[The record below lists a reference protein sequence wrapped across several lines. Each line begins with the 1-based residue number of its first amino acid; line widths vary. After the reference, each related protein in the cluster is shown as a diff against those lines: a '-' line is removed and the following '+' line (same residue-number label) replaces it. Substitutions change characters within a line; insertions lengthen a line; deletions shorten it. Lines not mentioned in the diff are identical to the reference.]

1 MSEIKYVSMENAGI
15 TEIGWLSKFRNLVY
29 VNFAGS
35 NLFEFDLGTH
45 ISARSRNTLKYLY
58 LDSRTPFTFKN
69 SYTTFNDNILEEL
82 SMENVQ
88 MEAVDYIPDMPKL
101 KYLNLSNSNIKDLRG
116 SNPDM
121 YGIFSIGR
129 LESGEYRFEELEVVD
144 VTGVQ
149 ADISVLCEL
158 PNLKKVYN
166 VGNSNEMAFYKT
178 NLHALQDLYN
188 SGIECYLYDYETQY
202 KPVAADEG
210 KQILGEIPDISCD
223 VKVAGGNVFSD
234 NNPTL
239 LAQINGYDIEWSVS
253 NTTNYAI
260 VDNKLA
266 VVDYTG
272 IDNEALTLTARI
284 KPYDDQETV
293 ERTFTINTNIVRV
306 NADALDINADGIGDN
321 LQRNAVFNY
330 DVKIKKITVD
340 GFTGAVLPVYDNAV
354 YSYEATLENGNVA
367 LVENTVIENANHNY
381 KIHPEAP
388 LGAKLKIKV
397 DIGHNKNSQFV
408 VDHSIERIIS
418 IASRTFTVTYVPN
431 GGSVV
436 TNEGAVITSEV
447 YVEDSVLF
455 EKIKP
460 TRAGYTFA
468 GWYTDVALTTQFSK
482 TTMPSSDLTLYA
494 KWNVNKYKVTFDTAG
509 GSAIV
514 AQDVVYNTTA
524 TKPADP
530 TRELY
535 LFTGWY
541 KDSACTV
548 NWNFETD
555 KITADTT
562 IYAGWI
568 YQEYTVYFNANSGSV
583 STTSKKVRY
592 KEAYGTLPTPTK
604 DYYTFNGWYTA
615 ASGGEK
621 VTNATVLNVT
631 NDVTIYAQWALNPVS
646 GWVLK
651 SDMPSDAQTVD
662 IKYSYKQTYYKD
674 SQETSMSGWNLYSSK
689 WVKSGS
695 GSFNYATFPSGFDTS
710 HSIYKNFKQSA
721 YSAYENTT
729 SKREVSTSWAGYVY
743 WHWMYDVS
751 YANTTTRAIYNQ
763 KGYGP
768 DNGFYYKCFYALTS
782 STDCPYLDKYYCNT
796 LYLPSYNCHSILPSS
811 KSGIGTPRFFR
822 FDYRKCSYTDY
833 YKLFT
838 YTRSE
843 NLESASYPSGE
854 NISNIKE
861 WVIYRSK

>member
-1 MSEIKYVSMENAGI
+1 MVKRRLFVINLRRKNIFLMIFSVITSLSLILFIKNIMFVSAEENKKFIKYVEFNPCFEALEKAMNLDIKSHNEND
-15 TEIGWLSKFRNLVY
+15 EIKIDWIEILAYLGTKYGGDFKKYKSSDIDNFVNKTKNNQKEDLLRNL
-29 VNFAGS
+29 S
-35 NLFEFDLGTH
+35 
-45 ISARSRNTLKYLY
+45 SK
-58 LDSRTPFTFKN
+58 
-69 SYTTFNDNILEEL
+69 SY
-82 SMENVQ
+82 
-88 MEAVDYIPDMPKL
+88 
-101 KYLNLSNSNIKDLRG
+101 
-116 SNPDM
+116 
-121 YGIFSIGR
+121 
-129 LESGEYRFEELEVVD
+129 
-144 VTGVQ
+144 
-149 ADISVLCEL
+149 
-158 PNLKKVYN
+158 
-166 VGNSNEMAFYKT
+166 
-178 NLHALQDLYN
+178 
-188 SGIECYLYDYETQY
+188 
-202 KPVAADEG
+202 
-210 KQILGEIPDISCD
+210 
-223 VKVAGGNVFSD
+223 
-234 NNPTL
+234 
-239 LAQINGYDIEWSVS
+239 
-253 NTTNYAI
+253 NY
-260 VDNKLA
+260 
-266 VVDYTG
+266 
-272 IDNEALTLTARI
+272 
-284 KPYDDQETV
+284 
-293 ERTFTINTNIVRV
+293 
-306 NADALDINADGIGDN
+306 
-321 LQRNAVFNY
+321 
-330 DVKIKKITVD
+330 
-340 GFTGAVLPVYDNAV
+340 
-354 YSYEATLENGNVA
+354 
-367 LVENTVIENANHNY
+367 
-381 KIHPEAP
+381 
-388 LGAKLKIKV
+388 
-397 DIGHNKNSQFV
+397 
-408 VDHSIERIIS
+408 
-418 IASRTFTVTYVPN
+418 
-431 GGSVV
+431 
-436 TNEGAVITSEV
+436 
-447 YVEDSVLF
+447 
-455 EKIKP
+455 
-460 TRAGYTFA
+460 
-468 GWYTDVALTTQFSK
+468 
-482 TTMPSSDLTLYA
+482 
-494 KWNVNKYKVTFDTAG
+494 
-509 GSAIV
+509 
-514 AQDVVYNTTA
+514 
-524 TKPADP
+524 
-530 TRELY
+530 
-535 LFTGWY
+535 
-541 KDSACTV
+541 
-548 NWNFETD
+548 
-555 KITADTT
+555 
-562 IYAGWI
+562 
-568 YQEYTVYFNANSGSV
+568 
-583 STTSKKVRY
+583 Y